1 MTFFCVK
8 LYRPAL
14 LLVSGF
20 GSLAVIV
27 SLTIYRHQHPV
38 NLYLLFG
45 FVSIYITSILIV
57 FRIPLIVM
65 NSLKQTSGGYT
76 KA

>member
-1 MTFFCVK
+1 MTFCME

-14 LLVSGF
+14 LLISGL

-27 SLTIYRHQHPV
+27 ALTLYRHQHPV

-45 FVSIYITSILIV
+45 FASIYINSILIIP
-57 FRIPLIVM
+57 RISFIVM
-65 NSLKQTSGGYT
+65 NSLKQTSGG
-76 KA
+76 